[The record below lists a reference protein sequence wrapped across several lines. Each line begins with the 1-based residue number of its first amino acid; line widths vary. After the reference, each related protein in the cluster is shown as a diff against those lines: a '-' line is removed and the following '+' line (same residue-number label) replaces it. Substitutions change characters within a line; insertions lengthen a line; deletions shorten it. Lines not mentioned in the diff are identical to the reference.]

1 MMNVM
6 DMQTTKDNLK
16 ERLVS
21 FSQRHNHPPELIEQA
36 LHLLGDSGL
45 SGATKWRHP
54 PVSIREFIANPQFLG
69 NADEVYPALM
79 EVLEELGSGK
89 YVEAVLT
96 GAIGTGKTSLALW
109 VTAYSLYQLSCMS
122 DPHGEF
128 DLARSSEITIIFQS
142 ITKDLAKGVDYRR
155 FRAMIERAPYFQRH
169 FPFDKNIESE
179 MQFPNQIIVK
189 PVAGT
194 ETAAIGQNVIG
205 GVIDELNYMS
215 IIEKSKVA
223 VDRGT
228 YDQAVSIYNSIARR
242 RKSRFMKKG
251 KLPGILCLVSSK
263 RYPGQ
268 FTDQKEKEART
279 DPTIYVYD
287 KRTWDIKPW
296 AFSGKTFPVFV
307 GDEARNPRILYD
319 GDEVGDGQVMDIPVE
334 YLREFE
340 TDIMNALRDI
350 AGVSTQT
357 LRPFLVNR
365 EAVVACF
372 GTHPSIL
379 GRNDVA
385 WPVETVDV
393 LIGGFHEPE
402 RKRWAHVDL
411 SLTSDST
418 GIVMGYVTGFAR
430 MDRGDTIEILPRI
443 EIDFALEVRPPKGGE
458 ISFEKIRTLFC
469 VLRDQ
474 GMNLKWISFDSYQ
487 SADSI
492 QILRQKGFMT
502 DTISMDKNT
511 AAYDMLKTA
520 LYDRRVAIPDH
531 PKLMHELLSL
541 EFDTKRGKVDHPPLG
556 SKDLSDALAGV
567 VFGLSTRREIWW
579 EFGIPPDQIP
589 ESLYVQAS
597 KANEA
602 AKAHRG
608 FDERAPAE

>member
-1 MMNVM
+1 
-6 DMQTTKDNLK
+6 MQLAASEAKD
-16 ERLVS
+16 RLVA
-21 FSQRHNHPPELIEQA
+21 FSQRHDHPPELIEQA
-36 LHLLGDSGL
+36 LRLLGGSGL
-45 SGATKWRHP
+45 AGGLIGAIKWLHP
-54 PVSIREFIANPQFLG
+54 PVGIRQFIEDPNFLG
-69 NADEVYPALM
+69 NAGEVYPAIM
-79 EVLEELGSGK
+79 EVLDELGSGK

-96 GAIGTGKTSLALW
+96 GSIGVGKTSLALW
-109 VTAYSLYQLSCMS
+109 VTAYSLYQLSCMR

-142 ITKDLAKGVDYRR
+142 ITRELAKGVDYQR
-155 FRAMIERAPYFQRH
+155 FRAMIERASYFQRH

-179 MQFPNQIIVK
+179 LRFPNRIIVK
-189 PVAGT
+189 PVSGS

-205 GVIDELNYMS
+205 GVIDELNYMA
-215 IIEKSKVA
+215 IVEKSKA
-223 VDRGT
+223 SVDRGT
-228 YDQAVSIYNSIARR
+228 YDQAIAVYNSIARR

-279 DPTIYVYD
+279 DPTIYIYD
-287 KRTWDIKPW
+287 KRTWEIKPW
-296 AFSGKTFPVFV
+296 AFSGRFFRVFV
-307 GDEARNPRILYD
+307 GDEARNPRILHD
-319 GDEVGDGQVMDIPVE
+319 GDDVGDGQVMDIPVE

-357 LRPFLVNR
+357 LRPFMVNR

-372 GTHPSIL
+372 GTHTSIL
-379 GRNDVA
+379 SRHDVA

-393 LIGGFHEPE
+393 LTEDFHEPE

-418 GIVMGYVTGFAR
+418 GIVMGYVTGFTR
-430 MDRGDTIEILPRI
+430 MDRGETIEILPHI

-474 GMNLKWISFDSYQ
+474 GLNLKWISFDSYQ

-520 LYDRRVAIPDH
+520 LYDGRVAIPEH

-579 EFGIPPDQIP
+579 EHNIPPDKIP

-597 KANEA
+597 RANEE

-608 FDERAPAE
+608 FDERPSTE

>member
-1 MMNVM
+1 
-6 DMQTTKDNLK
+6 
-16 ERLVS
+16 
-21 FSQRHNHPPELIEQA
+21 I
-36 LHLLGDSGL
+36 
-45 SGATKWRHP
+45 
-54 PVSIREFIANPQFLG
+54 
-69 NADEVYPALM
+69 
-79 EVLEELGSGK
+79 
-89 YVEAVLT
+89 
-96 GAIGTGKTSLALW
+96 ALW
-109 VTAYSLYQLSCMS
+109 VTAYSLYQLSCMR

-142 ITKDLAKGVDYRR
+142 ITRELARGVDYQR
-155 FRAMIERAPYFQRH
+155 FRAMIEHAPYFRRH

-179 MQFPNQIIVK
+179 LRFPNRIIVK
-189 PVAGT
+189 PVSGT
-194 ETAAIGQNVIG
+194 ETAAIGQNVVG
-205 GVIDELNYMS
+205 GVLDELNYMA
-215 IIEKSKVA
+215 IVEKSKSS

-228 YDQAVSIYNSIARR
+228 YDQAIAVYNSIARR

-268 FTDQKEKEART
+268 FTDQKEKEARN

-287 KRTWDIKPW
+287 KRTWEIKPW
-296 AFSGKTFPVFV
+296 AFSGRFFQVFV
-307 GDEARNPRILYD
+307 GDEARNPRILSE
-319 GDEVGDGQVMDIPVE
+319 GEQVGDGQVMDIPVE

-357 LRPFLVNR
+357 IRPFLVNR
-365 EAVVACF
+365 EAVAACF

-379 GRNDVA
+379 SRTDVA

-393 LIGGFHEPE
+393 LPGYFRAPE

-418 GIVMGYVTGFAR
+418 GIVMGSVTGFDR
-430 MDRGDTIEILPRI
+430 MNRGEHIEILPHI
-443 EIDFALEVRPPKGGE
+443 EVDFALEVRPPKGGE

-469 VLRDQ
+469 LLRDR
-474 GMNLKWISFDSYQ
+474 GLNLKWISFDSYQ

-520 LYDRRVAIPDH
+520 LYDKRVAMPEH
-531 PKLMHELLSL
+531 PKLLKELLSL
-541 EFDTKRGKVDHPPLG
+541 EFDTKRGKVDHPPLS

-567 VFGLSTRREIWW
+567 VFGLSIMRETWL
-579 EFGIPPDQIP
+579 DHNLSSDMP
-589 ESLYVQAS
+589 ESLYVQAA
-597 KANEA
+597 KAHEA
-602 AKAHRG
+602 AKARRG

>member
-1 MMNVM
+1 QKARLGHHPHPYARSEFLDPTPTHCLILRGYLGSYVVLSDETQVVM
-6 DMQTTKDNLK
+6 TGQKSLVRLNL
-16 ERLVS
+16 E
-21 FSQRHNHPPELIEQA
+21 N
-36 LHLLGDSGL
+36 GDVIDCSPDQKFKGEGGEWISA
-45 SGATKWRHP
+45 SGAEGRRLRFT
-54 PVSIREFIANPQFLG
+54 PVRSMRGQGSLSLEFVQCVG
-69 NADEVYPALM
+69 M
-79 EVLEELGSGK
+79 E
-89 YVEAVLT
+89 
-96 GAIGTGKTSLALW
+96 
-109 VTAYSLYQLSCMS
+109 
-122 DPHGEF
+122 
-128 DLARSSEITIIFQS
+128 S
-142 ITKDLAKGVDYRR
+142 ITTDPVTVYDVENVGGTHTFFAATQTGFIHAK
-155 FRAMIERAPYFQRH
+155 
-169 FPFDKNIESE
+169 NC
-179 MQFPNQIIVK
+179 
-189 PVAGT
+189 
-194 ETAAIGQNVIG
+194 
-205 GVIDELNYMS
+205 IDELNYMA
-215 IIEKSKVA
+215 IVEKSKVA

-228 YDQAVSIYNSIARR
+228 YDQAVAVYNSIARR

-268 FTDQKEKEART
+268 FTDQKEKEAQS

-296 AFSGKTFPVFV
+296 AFSGRFFRVFV
-307 GDEARNPRILYD
+307 GDEARNPKILYD

-350 AGVSTQT
+350 AGISTQT

-393 LIGGFHEPE
+393 LIKGFHEPE

-418 GIVMGYVTGFAR
+418 GIVMGYVTGFTR
-430 MDRGDTIEILPRI
+430 MNRGEIFEILPHI
-443 EIDFALEVRPPKGGE
+443 KIDFALEVRPPKGGE
-458 ISFEKIRTLFC
+458 ISFEKIRSLFC
-469 VLRDQ
+469 VLKQQ
-474 GMNLKWISFDSYQ
+474 GLNLKWISFDSYQ

-502 DTISMDKNT
+502 DKISMDKNT
-511 AAYDMLKTA
+511 AAYDILKTA

-567 VFGLSTRREIWW
+567 VFGLSIMREIWW
-579 EFGIPPDQIP
+579 EFGVPPDQIP
-589 ESLYVQAS
+589 ESLYKQAL
-597 KANEA
+597 KANEE
-602 AKAHRG
+602 AKANRG
-608 FDERAPAE
+608 FDDKTPAE